1 MQLLPEEQFII
12 NCLRSELGVA
22 SNNEISG
29 VDLSALDCNTI
40 YEKSIQFGITPSLYK
55 IIKKLSSAL
64 PSLRMSEHF
73 LQKLKSAYI
82 ATLIKN
88 KEELKSL
95 VEVLMVFK
103 TAGIKVI
110 LLKGSHLAPFVYK
123 DMGLRAMSDID
134 ILVKKEDLHK
144 AVELLFQMGYG
155 LSKKCYAAQRA
166 QGKSIKKLIKSFNH
180 HVPELSHPKGI
191 KKLDLHW
198 TIPDNPF
205 NVDMEG
211 LWKRAITA
219 EINGTSVMVLSLE
232 DLLLHLSLHASI
244 QHKFNYYGMKQIC
257 DIATTINNHKI
268 NWDKLNILS
277 YKLGAEKY
285 LYLTLRFSKE
295 ILGARVPERILHALR
310 PNLLNEKIVIEA
322 QKRIFSWESN
332 KPAFEDVPYFNKFL
346 PDNSLLKRTS
356 FLFTRIFSTRKELA
370 SKYSLSSPSKHIYF
384 YYFFVRLISLV
395 YLRLISLVYRYTP
408 RFIPFFLYPLLHNPL
423 LHKESSPYFNNLDL
437 WLIPQGSEK
446 PII

>member
-12 NCLRSELGVA
+12 NCLRSELCVA

-29 VDLSALDCNTI
+29 VDLSTLKWNMV
-40 YEKSIQFGITPSLYK
+40 YEKSIQCGITPSLYK
-55 IIKKLSSAL
+55 IIKKRSS
-64 PSLRMSEHF
+64 STQFLRISKLF
-73 LQKLKSAYI
+73 LQKLKAAYI

-134 ILVKKEDLHK
+134 ILVKKEDMHK

-155 LSKKCYAAQRA
+155 LFEKCHAA
-166 QGKSIKKLIKSFNH
+166 QGKSIKELIKSYNR
-180 HVPELSHPKGI
+180 HVPALSHPKGI

-198 TIPDNPF
+198 TIPDSPF

-244 QHKFNYYGMKQIC
+244 KHKFNYYGMKQLC
-257 DIATTINNHKI
+257 DIATTINNCKI
-268 NWDKLNILS
+268 NWDKLNLLS

-295 ILGARVPERILHALR
+295 ILGARVPERILHALK
-310 PNLLNEKIVIEA
+310 PNLLNKKIVIEV
-322 QKRIFSWESN
+322 QKRIFPQESK
-332 KPAFEDVPYFNKFL
+332 KPAFEDVPYLNKFH

-356 FLFTRIFSTRKELA
+356 FIFKRIFITRKEFV
-370 SKYSLSSPSKHIYF
+370 SKYSQPVPTKHFYF
-384 YYFFVRLISLV
+384 YYFV
-395 YLRLISLVYRYTP
+395 RLISLVYRYTP
-408 RFIPFFLYPLLHNPL
+408 RFIPFFLYPLLH
-423 LHKESSPYFNNLDL
+423 KKSSPYFNNLDL
-437 WLIPQGSEK
+437 WLIPPGSEK
-446 PII
+446 SKNLANTDFAIF